1 MPALFWKRTREE
13 SMRQIRHRFRLWN
26 LDAGC
31 YMKGPAG
38 RQCFTRE
45 EAEDVATDL
54 RARGYSV
61 RVDEDAP

>member
-1 MPALFWKRTREE
+1 
-13 SMRQIRHRFRLWN
+13 MRRVRHRFQLWN

-38 RQCFTRE
+38 RRCFTRE
-45 EAEDVATDL
+45 EAESIAAHL

-61 RVDEDAP
+61 RVDEDSP